1 MKLLLAS
8 ILIFSIS
15 VCFSQPGQ
23 AASGQTSHH
32 LICDGGHYEYL
43 VYAPESSSET
53 AAKLRPAI
61 MVLHGAG
68 DHANAF
74 IEAWKPFAKRENVII
89 IAPELPRKLEFETAA
104 PGVFRCIIKEAS
116 SLASLDSQQIYLF
129 GHSMGGYLAY
139 DGAMF
144 DSDIFAAVCV
154 HAMGID
160 PEYAGIVK
168 QAARKTPIK
177 IYIGDQDPLVPLAG
191 LRRTRDLLVHAGFP
205 VEYQELPGHDHNY
218 YALAE
223 QINADA
229 WKFFLHHRMAPS
241 TPRSGS

>member
-1 MKLLLAS
+1 
-8 ILIFSIS
+8 
-15 VCFSQPGQ
+15 
-23 AASGQTSHH
+23 
-32 LICDGGHYEYL
+32 
-43 VYAPESSSET
+43 
-53 AAKLRPAI
+53 
-61 MVLHGAG
+61 
-68 DHANAF
+68 
-74 IEAWKPFAKRENVII
+74 
-89 IAPELPRKLEFETAA
+89 
-104 PGVFRCIIKEAS
+104 
-116 SLASLDSQQIYLF
+116 
-129 GHSMGGYLAY
+129 
-139 DGAMF
+139 
-144 DSDIFAAVCV
+144 
-154 HAMGID
+154 MGID

-191 LRRTRDLLVHAGFP
+191 VRRTRDLLVHAGFP